1 MSPEVRNHDPY
12 SFNTDCWSI
21 GCVTYELITLKKFNS
36 KRICTDE
43 EIQREIKSLRTLDEF
58 KNLLCKML
66 QIEREK
72 RVQSNELKLMI

>member
-1 MSPEVRNHDPY
+1 MEYKNNNILNSLSN
-12 SFNTDCWSI
+12 
-21 GCVTYELITLKKFNS
+21 LLS

-72 RVQSNELKLMI
+72 RVQSNELKLMT

>member
-43 EIQREIKSLRTLDEF
+43 EIQREI
-58 KNLLCKML
+58 
-66 QIEREK
+66 
-72 RVQSNELKLMI
+72 